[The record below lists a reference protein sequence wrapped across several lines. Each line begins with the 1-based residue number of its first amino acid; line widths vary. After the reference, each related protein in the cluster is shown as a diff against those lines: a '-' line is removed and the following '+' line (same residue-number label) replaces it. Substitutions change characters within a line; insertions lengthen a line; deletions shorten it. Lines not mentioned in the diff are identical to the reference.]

1 MEMPGITSMNPKK
14 NKLTK
19 LNIFALLVM
28 QPCMSCSSKDWVK
41 ERGIDLSL
49 PESAEDDALL
59 PV

>member
-19 LNIFALLVM
+19 LNILALLVM
-28 QPCMSCSSKDWVK
+28 QPCMSRSSKDWVK